1 MSKKI
6 KQLQEEVASLKALLH
21 YAIQKSEE
29 EQWLDSADVKTLF
42 HFSESKLYRLRKAN
56 LIPCTLV
63 GGRYM
68 YPKSYFSDVLM
79 GKIKEK

>member
-21 YAIQKSEE
+21 YAILKSEE
-29 EQWLDSADVKTLF
+29 EQWLDSADIKALF

-56 LIPCTLV
+56 HIPCTLV

-68 YPKSYFSDVLM
+68 YPKSYFSEVLM
-79 GKIKEK
+79 EKIRDK